1 MKDIKNLTLAYIKSF
16 NDKSIDQVLMLA
28 DEDIYLK
35 DPSNE
40 FFNKSQFQS
49 FLEVFFENDISF
61 SAKQIMCE
69 GNTSV
74 IHFDLKVN
82 DKILNGVDIIKWE
95 DGKMV
100 SLIAY
105 L

>member
-16 NDKSIDQVLMLA
+16 NDKSIGQVLMLV

-35 DPSNE
+35 DPSSE

-49 FLEVFFENDISF
+49 FLEGFFENDISF
-61 SAKQIMCE
+61 SAKQVICE
-69 GNTSV
+69 DNTSV

-82 DKILNGVDIIKWE
+82 DKTLNGVDIIKWE
-95 DGKMV
+95 DGKIV